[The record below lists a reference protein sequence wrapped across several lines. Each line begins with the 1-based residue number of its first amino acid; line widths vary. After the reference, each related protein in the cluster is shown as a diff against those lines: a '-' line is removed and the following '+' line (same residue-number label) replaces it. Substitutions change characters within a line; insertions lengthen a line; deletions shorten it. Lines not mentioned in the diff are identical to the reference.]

1 MAIFADLPFE
11 LLRLIVIELDHQSLS
26 SFSLVNKSCRSASIS
41 DIFHTFKVEFT
52 EQGMKKLKG
61 LAISPLAKCVRVLH
75 YDASEL
81 VDPCM

>member
-1 MAIFADLPFE
+1 MTIFADLPFE
-11 LLRLIVIELDHQSLS
+11 LLRLIVVDLDYYSLR
-26 SFSLVNKSCRSASIS
+26 SFSLVNRRCRSVSTS

-52 EQGMKKLKG
+52 ENGMKKLKG
-61 LAISPLAKCVRVLH
+61 LAISSLAQCVRVLH